1 MTTEQPFT
9 LSEISRKLFL
19 SAPTVANWRSRYA
32 EFPKPILTDGK
43 RELWTIEQIETFM
56 ASSGLDGRGRKSRK
70 HRLIQTDYTK
80 AANLV
85 EILRPIFR
93 PEEAIVFILIKAW
106 DTASNTPCKSLQ
118 QLEKKVSGQVEIES
132 LTETVRKATS
142 SEQSE
147 TLRLVEKSLGKIVEN
162 KKLILQF
169 TADIRTLWSESGRER
184 ASSTSPLML
193 GEIIGHLVKGK
204 QILDLCAGLG
214 STLTPLKNSTTKIA
228 QEIDP
233 MIAGVLFMLLQL
245 EQISVEIRIEDS
257 LQILNRDWLGKFD
270 TVIAVPPSRTQE
282 IDISMTSNDPRW
294 MKFGSTRLRG
304 EEAWILNALAYLDS
318 DGVGL
323 VCLPT
328 KWMTSAASKKFREKL
343 VGLGYLQGTISLGHD
358 FYSDNRIEMTLLVLS
373 ASGKPNRQIRIADAR
388 NIGVQETG
396 VRDIDAEEAKEIAL
410 LISTDHSD
418 RAVDVVAE
426 QLVKFGSPIE
436 FNAYM
441 AYQESKSI
449 SNPKEIQGKLNRS
462 LYKIAD
468 QYEMLA
474 KKIRELTV
482 LDDEINFGSQN
493 DIHRLQDLATIE
505 FFTRNKDEDWP
516 SFEILPDDII
526 LPLIH
531 DGEKPVSP
539 ICSLSDFNGKFDNN
553 LFYGEGEVHMK
564 DFKII
569 TRVCRIRLKPAV
581 KLAEVDSDQIYPA
594 TLYILLNSPDV
605 QNRLQKVAS
614 TSNKKAVPAEVI
626 RNLLVPCPPKHVQE
640 KAIDLY
646 YSAIDID
653 LEEFLKQQLDD
664 WDALLRDFITAII
677 NKGK

>member
-106 DTASNTPCKSLQ
+106 DAASNTPCKSLQ
-118 QLEKKVSGQVEIES
+118 QLEKKVSGQVEIKS
-132 LTETVRKATS
+132 LTDTVRKAIS
-142 SEQSE
+142 SEQLE
-147 TLRLVEKSLGKIVEN
+147 ILKLIEKSLGKIVEN
-162 KKLILQF
+162 KKHILQF

-204 QILDLCAGLG
+204 QVLDLCAGLG
-214 STLTPLKNSTTKIA
+214 STLTPLKSSTTKIA

-328 KWMTSAASKKFREKL
+328 KWMTSAASKKFRDKL

-388 NIGVQETG
+388 NVGVQETG
-396 VRDIDAEEAKEIAL
+396 VRDIDTEDAKEIAL
-410 LISTDHSD
+410 LISTDRSD
-418 RAVDVVAE
+418 RAVDVAAE
-426 QLVKFGSPIE
+426 QLVEFGSPIE

-441 AYQESKSI
+441 AYQEADSI
-449 SNPKEIQGKLNRS
+449 SNPKLIQGRLNKTLEEIASSYERLAEKMRNLSLREIEIGFGTQHATRKLVD
-462 LYKIAD
+462 IA
-468 QYEMLA
+468 QIEMFSRR
-474 KKIRELTV
+474 K
-482 LDDEINFGSQN
+482 G
-493 DIHRLQDLATIE
+493 
-505 FFTRNKDEDWP
+505 EDWP
-516 SFEILPDDII
+516 SFEPQPDDIL

-531 DGEKPVSP
+531 DGEKRVRPMCNFSH
-539 ICSLSDFNGKFDNN
+539 SDNYFGNT
-553 LFYGEGEVHMK
+553 LFYGEADYSKQDVENLS
-564 DFKII
+564 
-569 TRVCRIRLKPAV
+569 RVCRIRLDQTEPDKTAISPAV
-581 KLAEVDSDQIYPA
+581 
-594 TLYILLNSPDV
+594 LYVFLNSPRV
-605 QNRLQKVAS
+605 LTRFRNVAS

-626 RNLLVPCPPKHVQE
+626 RNLQIPCPPIHIQE
-640 KAIDLY
+640 KVVELY
-646 YSAIDID
+646 FSSLDID
-653 LEEFLKQQLDD
+653 LEEHLKQQIED

>member
-43 RELWTIEQIETFM
+43 RELWTIEQLETFM

-85 EILRPIFR
+85 ELLRPIYR
-93 PEEAIVFILIKAW
+93 PEEAILFILIKAW
-106 DTASNTPCKSLQ
+106 DIASNAPCKSLQ
-118 QLEKKVSGQVEIES
+118 QLEKKVSGQVELKS
-132 LTETVRKATS
+132 LTETVRKAIS
-142 SEQSE
+142 SEQLE
-147 TLRLVEKSLGKIVEN
+147 TLRLIEKSLGQIVEN
-162 KKLILQF
+162 KKLIVQF

-184 ASSTSPLML
+184 ASSTSPHML

-214 STLTPLKNSTTKIA
+214 STLTPLKSSITKIA

-282 IDISMTSNDPRW
+282 IDISMSINDPRW

-328 KWMTSAASKKFREKL
+328 KWMTSAASKKFRVKL

-358 FYSDNRIEMTLLVLS
+358 FYSDNRIEMTLLILS
-373 ASGKPNRQIRIADAR
+373 GSGKPNRQIRIADAR

-396 VRDIDAEEAKEIAL
+396 LRDLNANDAKEIAL
-410 LISTDHSD
+410 LISTDHSI
-418 RAVDVVAE
+418 RAIDVVAE

-441 AYQESKSI
+441 AYQESSSI
-449 SNPKEIQGKLNRS
+449 SNPKLMQDKLKKALEDIASSYERLAEKMRNLSLLEVEIGFGAQHAMRKLED
-462 LYKIAD
+462 IAEI
-468 QYEMLA
+468 EMFSA
-474 KKIRELTV
+474 RK
-482 LDDEINFGSQN
+482 G
-493 DIHRLQDLATIE
+493 
-505 FFTRNKDEDWP
+505 EDWS
-516 SFEILPDDII
+516 SFELQPDDIL

-531 DGEKPVSP
+531 DGEKRVRPMCNFSH
-539 ICSLSDFNGKFDNN
+539 SNKYFGNS
-553 LFYGEGEVHMK
+553 LFYGEADYSRQDIE
-564 DFKII
+564 DLS
-569 TRVCRIRLKPAV
+569 RVCRIRLNQTELNKAPINPAV
-581 KLAEVDSDQIYPA
+581 
-594 TLYILLNSPDV
+594 LYVFLNSPGV
-605 QNRLQKVAS
+605 LNRFRNVAS

-626 RNLLVPCPPKHVQE
+626 RNLQVPCPPVHIQE
-640 KAIDLY
+640 KVVELY
-646 YSAIDID
+646 FNALDID
-653 LEEFLKQQLDD
+653 LEEQLKQQTED
-664 WDALLRDFITAII
+664 WDAMLRDFITAII